1 MFESFQVVTLLT
13 LLTRLLVGAYPQWQ
27 GCAPSRTQRIYFANH
42 SSHMDA
48 IVIWSSL
55 PAELRAKTRPVA
67 AKDYWEK
74 GALRRRIAIKELKVV
89 LIDRHHTAHANPLDP
104 LIQALHEGSSL
115 IIFPEGTRRPQPLP
129 SPFKSGLWRLMRE
142 FPDVELIPV
151 YIETLHRSMPK
162 GTLIPIPTICSVRF
176 GAPLPHSPDDSK
188 ENFLNR
194 ARNAVIQLAES

>member
-55 PAELRAKTRPVA
+55 PAELRAKPRPVA

-151 YIETLHRSMPK
+151 YIENLHRSMPK

-188 ENFLNR
+188 EDFLNR

>member
-55 PAELRAKTRPVA
+55 PAELRAKTRTVA

-151 YIETLHRSMPK
+151 YIENLHRSMPK

-188 ENFLNR
+188 EDFLNR